1 MAWMRARMSGS
12 KPCLLIALLC
22 LCGCSWLHARKQPAP
37 APTELII
44 TGVPAGAHLFIDG
57 LPSDRAA
64 QDGNR
69 TRVLAVAPGAH
80 TVEVKTGDTLSYRE
94 NTYVEAGQKRVI
106 TVLSG
111 ANRD

>member
-1 MAWMRARMSGS
+1 MSRS
-12 KPCLLIALLC
+12 KSYLLIALLC
-22 LCGCSWLHARKQPAP
+22 LSGCSWLHAGKQPAP
-37 APTELII
+37 APTELIV
-44 TGVPAGAHLFIDG
+44 TGVPAGSDLFIDG
-57 LPSDRAA
+57 LQTGQAA

-80 TVEVKTGDTLSYRE
+80 TVEVKVGDTAYRE

>member
-1 MAWMRARMSGS
+1 MTR
-12 KPCLLIALLC
+12 KPYLLVALLC
-22 LCGCSWLHARKQPAP
+22 LSGCSWVHAGKRPAP
-37 APTELII
+37 APTELIV
-44 TGVPAGAHLFIDG
+44 TGVAAGAQLFIDG
-57 LPSDRAA
+57 LQAPQAA

-80 TVEVKTGDTLSYRE
+80 TLEVKMGDTVAYRE
-94 NTYVEAGQKRVI
+94 TTYVGAGQKRVI